1 MKPDRDTEILSNR
14 GNRLVIP
21 KEGMERSKKH
31 RDGGKDNYCYGERR
45 IKKLKC
51 CARYIKFNIYGEIR
65 MSNILDELSQISNF
79 SNAEIPVVEYILRQ
93 PEDVLCLT
101 LKEFAKKSFS
111 SEATIIR
118 VCKKIGLSGY
128 SDLKISL
135 ASELNSFLV
144 KDGQILVDAPIK
156 HGDKAQNIAKKL
168 LNLSSHALTET
179 YQATDFNKIKRA
191 ANILFHSEG
200 VSLYARGESLIIAED
215 FHMKLLRIGI
225 RSALDSMNGLQEM
238 RSRSKFHKET
248 AVVIS
253 HYADSRQVKYVVKE
267 LKQAGTPLILI
278 TGNSR
283 SPVIGSSDL
292 AICVN
297 TNESRYKI
305 GAFASRVSMQFIM
318 DCIYCTLFTLDYD
331 KNIKTLS
338 DYANRRG
345 MERF

>member
-1 MKPDRDTEILSNR
+1 
-14 GNRLVIP
+14 
-21 KEGMERSKKH
+21 
-31 RDGGKDNYCYGERR
+31 
-45 IKKLKC
+45 
-51 CARYIKFNIYGEIR
+51 
-65 MSNILDELSQISNF
+65 MSGILDELNQTSNF
-79 SNAEIPVVEYILRQ
+79 SNAEIPVAEYILKH

-101 LKEFAKKSFS
+101 LKEFAQKTFS

-118 VCKKIGLSGY
+118 TCKKVGLSGY
-128 SDLKISL
+128 YELKISL

-144 KDGQILVDAPIK
+144 RDGEILVDAPIK
-156 HGDKAQNIAKKL
+156 SSDKARDIAKIL
-168 LNLSSHALTET
+168 LNLSSHALTDT
-179 YQATDFNKIKRA
+179 YQAMDINKIKRA
-191 ANILFHSEG
+191 ANMLFHSEG

-225 RSALDSMNGLQEM
+225 RSSLDSIDGLQTM
-238 RSRSKFHKET
+238 RCRSKFHKET

-253 HYADSRQVKYVVKE
+253 HYADSREVKYIVRE
-267 LKQAGTPLILI
+267 LKQAGTPIILI
-278 TGNSR
+278 TGNSL
-283 SPVIGSSDL
+283 SPVIDSPDL
-292 AICVN
+292 TICIS

-318 DCIYCTLFTLDYD
+318 DCIYCVLFTMDYD